1 MLVLGAAGAT
11 RILNS
16 VAQVI
21 LNHILFGMDVE
32 AAVNAPRIDCQG
44 DEIQVQARVPLSVC
58 KEIARWHTVTCL
70 PYSRGGLAFV
80 HAIAMY
86 PDTGSV
92 TGAADSGGD
101 NMAVCV

>member
-58 KEIARWHTVTCL
+58 KEIA
-70 PYSRGGLAFV
+70 
-80 HAIAMY
+80 MY